1 MWYTVCR
8 VGEPR
13 LCTAAVQSRDAA
25 FLSHGG
31 LSVAKLRTRAAGE
44 LQELQEGSG
53 RGPRRHAAAG
63 GGRRRRRSQRKRA
76 AHWGSCVFKV
86 FKCLKKLLLGAE
98 NPSIS

>member
-8 VGEPR
+8 IGEPR

-25 FLSHGG
+25 LLSHGG

-63 GGRRRRRSQRKRA
+63 GGRRRPPAAAQPAQARSA
-76 AHWGSCVFKV
+76 LGVCL
-86 FKCLKKLLLGAE
+86 KCL
-98 NPSIS
+98 SV